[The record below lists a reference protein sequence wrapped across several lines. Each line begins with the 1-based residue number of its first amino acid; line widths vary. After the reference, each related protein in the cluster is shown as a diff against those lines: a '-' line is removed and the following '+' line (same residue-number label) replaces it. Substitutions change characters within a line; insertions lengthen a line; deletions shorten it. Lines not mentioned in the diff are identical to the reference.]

1 MSEGVLKLRPRKR
14 CEVVVP
20 IHPIVKKVID
30 SNFGNL
36 PPKVSSSDFNIKKRF
51 VKYVK

>member
-1 MSEGVLKLRPRKR
+1 MSEGVLKLRQNGAR
-14 CEVVVP
+14 VVVL

-36 PPKVSSSDFNIKKRF
+36 PPK
-51 VKYVK
+51 